1 MLVHI
6 SGVGFD
12 LGPGDVTERFS
23 GKEADTMLARG
34 YAVPDAEGPV
44 ETAVRAAAVEK
55 RPRNR
60 KRAA

>member
-12 LGPGDVTERFS
+12 LSPGDVTERFS
-23 GKEADTMLARG
+23 GKEAETMLARN
-34 YAVPDAEGPV
+34 YAVPAAVEPV
-44 ETAVRAAAVEK
+44 ETAVLVGAVEK